1 MHARQRVAWNL
12 RRVRR
17 QLGTTQEQLAVD
29 AATDTSVISEIEGG
43 KYNPSIDLLDRL
55 AVALAID
62 VAVLF
67 IVPEAGQ
74 QLPEPLRRRAGRP
87 STTG

>member
-55 AVALAID
+55 AVALSVD
-62 VAVLF
+62 VAVFLV
-67 IVPEAGQ
+67 VPQAGE
-74 QLPEPLRRRAGRP
+74 QLPAPLRRRG
-87 STTG
+87 GKV